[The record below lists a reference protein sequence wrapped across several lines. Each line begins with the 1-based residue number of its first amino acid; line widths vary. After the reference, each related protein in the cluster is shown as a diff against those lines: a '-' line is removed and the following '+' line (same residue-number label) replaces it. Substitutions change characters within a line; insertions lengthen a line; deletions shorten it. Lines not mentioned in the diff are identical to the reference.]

1 MRYVIVLA
9 LCAILSN
16 NAVAQEVED
25 PNVWTEEF
33 MQTLIEDGLEAAHEK
48 IQASFI
54 GKLRPYT
61 IVGMREYMEKIE
73 NNTGKALGYEFVKK
87 REYGES
93 LISYGYYVKRET
105 TPVIWKFVF
114 YNPHSRNWILIGLII
129 QEDMQFLPLLD

>member
-1 MRYVIVLA
+1 LGI
-9 LCAILSN
+9 
-16 NAVAQEVED
+16 
-25 PNVWTEEF
+25 PNVTFRDTAVWVCEVHIR
-33 MQTLIEDGLEAAHEK
+33 Q
-48 IQASFI
+48 
-54 GKLRPYT
+54 
-61 IVGMREYMEKIE
+61 
-73 NNTGKALGYEFVKK
+73 ALGYEFVKK